1 MRLAFQ
7 NGLITNGKIWLEMEE
22 SRIETLRGYD
32 EETAIQPATVIVD
45 NYFNLF
51 FEFEASMNKLLH
63 VK

>member
-1 MRLAFQ
+1 
-7 NGLITNGKIWLEMEE
+7 MEE
-22 SRIETLRGYD
+22 SRIETLRGYN
-32 EETAIQPATVIVD
+32 EETATQPAKVIVD

>member
-22 SRIETLRGYD
+22 SRIETLRGYN
-32 EETAIQPATVIVD
+32 EETATQPAKVIVD